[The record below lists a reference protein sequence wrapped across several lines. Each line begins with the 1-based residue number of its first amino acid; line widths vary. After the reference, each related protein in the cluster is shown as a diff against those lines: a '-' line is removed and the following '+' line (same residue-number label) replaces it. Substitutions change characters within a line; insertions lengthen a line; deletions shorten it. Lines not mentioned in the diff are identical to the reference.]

1 MTIAALA
8 TLIAGIILGY
18 LGQRSRMCFMG
29 AIRDFVLTRDTY
41 LLKGFIVFGI
51 TAWVA
56 FPLFRLLS
64 GEGAA
69 NAVIGPFEISPLT
82 MSAVILT
89 VIGGLGVGVFSTLA
103 NGCPFRQHV
112 MASQG
117 AVSSFAYLGG
127 FYLGAIFFHWLV
139 IPLIGPLV

>member
-8 TLIAGIILGY
+8 TLIAGIIFGY

-29 AIRDFVLTRDTY
+29 AIRDFLLTRDTY
-41 LLKGFIVFGI
+41 LLKGFITFGI

-56 FPLFRLLS
+56 FPLFHLLA
-64 GEGAA
+64 GESGAA
-69 NAVIGPFEISPLT
+69 SVLQPFEMSPLT
-82 MSAVILT
+82 VSAVILA
-89 VIGGLGVGVFSTLA
+89 VIGGIGVGVFSTLA

-112 MASQG
+112 MTAQG
-117 AVSSFAYLGG
+117 AISSGAYLAG

-139 IPLIGPLV
+139 IPIIGPLL

>member
-1 MTIAALA
+1 MTTAAVA
-8 TLIAGIILGY
+8 TLIAGVIFGY

-29 AIRDFVLTRDTY
+29 AIRDIVLTRDTY
-41 LLKGFIVFGI
+41 LLKGLITFGM

-56 FPLFRLLS
+56 FPLFRLMVGES
-64 GEGAA
+64 GAGS
-69 NAVIGPFEISPLT
+69 VLQPFEVSPLT
-82 MSAVILT
+82 VSAVILA

-112 MASQG
+112 MAAQG
-117 AVSSFAYLGG
+117 AISSISYLGG

-139 IPLIGPLV
+139 IPLIGPLL

>member
-8 TLIAGIILGY
+8 TLGAGIVFGY

-29 AIRDFVLTRDTY
+29 AIRDFFLNRDTY
-41 LLKGFIVFGI
+41 LLKGFITFGI
-51 TAWVA
+51 TAWLA
-56 FPLFRLLS
+56 FPLFRLLG
-64 GEGAA
+64 GEG
-69 NAVIGPFEISPLT
+69 GPGSVVRLFELSPLT
-82 MSAVILT
+82 VGAAILA

-112 MASQG
+112 MAAQG
-117 AVSSFAYLGG
+117 AVSSVAYLAG

-139 IPLIGPLV
+139 VPMIGPLL